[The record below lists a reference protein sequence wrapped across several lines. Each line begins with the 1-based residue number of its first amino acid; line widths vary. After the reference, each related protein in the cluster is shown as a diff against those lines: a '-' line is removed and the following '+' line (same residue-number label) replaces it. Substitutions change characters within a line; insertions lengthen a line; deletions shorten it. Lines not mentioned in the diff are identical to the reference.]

1 MSLPAG
7 SVLLARLPFVPL
19 SWAALLWVALP
30 SLAAPLPDQCDRQLP
45 PAHIEVRARFAEP
58 AISFALS
65 AREIKPLSGTTLP
78 GVSLGLTQVQRRVE
92 QRVSLSTLRSKL
104 DGRACARPHIE
115 LTLALYQAR
124 VYVASEL
131 AGNDCAVAAVWH
143 HELRHF
149 AIYQETLMDTAREV
163 EGLMRA
169 HYDGLILAGTEDEIR
184 AQIERDLGER
194 WLREIDALAARG
206 NIEHE
211 LLDARDAQSDTAW
224 CDGALLRLGDLLV
237 PDPQ

>member
-1 MSLPAG
+1 MGQLYNPTMP
-7 SVLLARLPFVPL
+7 LLVGRLL
-19 SWAALLWVALP
+19 LAALLWPAALP
-30 SLAAPLPDQCDRQLP
+30 LFAEPLPDLCDRHLP
-45 PAHIEVRARFAEP
+45 PAHVEVRARFAEP

-65 AREIKPLSGTTLP
+65 ARQIKPLSGTTLP
-78 GVSLGLTQVQRRVE
+78 GVSLGLTQVQTRVE
-92 QRVSLSTLRSKL
+92 KRVSLASLRSKL
-104 DGRACARPHIE
+104 DGRACARPRIE

-163 EGLMRA
+163 ERLMRA
-169 HYDGLILAGTEDEIR
+169 HYEGLVLTGTEDEMLD
-184 AQIERDLGER
+184 QIERDLQQR
-194 WLREIDALAARG
+194 WVREIDTLSARG

-211 LLDARDAQSDTAW
+211 LLDARDAQNDAAW
-224 CDGALLRLGDLLV
+224 CDGALLRLGDQLM
-237 PDPQ
+237 PDAQ

>member
-1 MSLPAG
+1 MR
-7 SVLLARLPFVPL
+7 LLFAALL
-19 SWAALLWVALP
+19 SAALLW
-30 SLAAPLPDQCDRQLP
+30 AAPLPLLAEPLPDLCNRQLP

-65 AREIKPLSGTTLP
+65 AQEIKPLAGTTLP
-78 GVSLGLTQVQRRVE
+78 GVSLGLTEVRTRVE
-92 QRVSLSTLRSKL
+92 KRVSLATLRSRL
-104 DGRACARPHIE
+104 DDRVCARPHIE

-131 AGNDCAVAAVWH
+131 AGDDCLVAAVWH

-169 HYDGLILAGTEDEIR
+169 HYEGLVLTGTEDEVLDR
-184 AQIERDLGER
+184 IERDLQER
-194 WLREIDALAARG
+194 WQREIDTLSARG

-211 LLDARDAQSDTAW
+211 LLDARDAQNDAVW
-224 CDGALLRLGDLLV
+224 CDGAMLRLGDRLM
-237 PDPQ
+237 PGP

>member
-1 MSLPAG
+1 MSIVPG
-7 SVLLARLPFVPL
+7 RLPFAALPR
-19 SWAALLWVALP
+19 AALLWAATLPAL
-30 SLAAPLPDQCDRQLP
+30 AEPLPDQCDRQLP

-58 AISFALS
+58 AISYALS

-78 GVSLGLTQVQRRVE
+78 GVSLGLTQVHRRVE

-163 EGLMRA
+163 EALMRA
-169 HYDGLILAGTEDEIR
+169 HYEGLVLTGTEDEILD
-184 AQIERDLGER
+184 QIERDLEQR
-194 WLREIDALAARG
+194 WLREIDTLSARG

-211 LLDARDAQSDTAW
+211 LLDVRDAQNDAAW
-224 CDGALLRLGDLLV
+224 CDGAVQRLGDRLM
-237 PDPQ
+237 PDAK